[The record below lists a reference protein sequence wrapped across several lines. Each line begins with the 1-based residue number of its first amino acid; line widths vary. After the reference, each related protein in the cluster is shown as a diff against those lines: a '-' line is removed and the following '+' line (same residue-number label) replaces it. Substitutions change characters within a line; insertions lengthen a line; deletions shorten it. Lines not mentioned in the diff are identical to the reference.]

1 MPRAVFRIMDVQRAI
16 KAGQALGLPVA
27 GYEIGADG
35 RIIVH
40 TVPGE
45 AEKLTP
51 YEKWDAVHGKS

>member
-1 MPRAVFRIMDVQRAI
+1 MPRAAFKITDLQRAI
-16 KAGQALGLPVA
+16 KAGQALGLPVT

-40 TVPGE
+40 TTGSA